1 MVERWEHV
9 GKGGE
14 RGDPQGRGGG
24 GGVWGWDVEV
34 VGASHAVTSSLNSLF
49 LRTS

>member
-1 MVERWEHV
+1 MWD
-9 GKGGE
+9 KLGE
-14 RGDPQGRGGG
+14 GCVPQGRGGG
-24 GGVWGWDVEV
+24 GGDWRWDVEP